1 MVEDTDDHNRAI
13 IAKLRPGLHDDFLLS
28 QSLVDADKGF
38 GTYPMTW
45 SELLRTTQGNSF
57 RLIPRCVI
65 VQPSGKK
72 RIIDDAAVGGQ
83 SALSSDYNKLVL
95 CSALRP
101 AQHVAA
107 IASWMTQSDWDHH
120 MASDHFESGG
130 EDWPDAY

>member
-1 MVEDTDDHNRAI
+1 
-13 IAKLRPGLHDDFLLS
+13 
-28 QSLVDADKGF
+28 
-38 GTYPMTW
+38 MTW

-65 VQPSGKK
+65 VQPSGEK

-83 SALSSDYNKLVL
+83 SALSSDYKLVL

-120 MASDHFESGG
+120 MAPDHFESGG